1 LIYRNSAE
9 KKEFV
14 SMARHRTR
22 FLTLA
27 LVALIGLAATE
38 TRAASITITIVL
50 GNSDVINVGTFTTG
64 GTATSYGTVNLTT
77 LNAKLYSDGSE
88 YQFSGL
94 GGGSNNPGSTQGLLT
109 LTGGIEII
117 PGSGHTGTGLTITE
131 TEGGFTSPS
140 GTSGTLLSSS
150 SATFA
155 NQAAGAGQT
164 ASSEYN
170 TAPTAG
176 PYNVFSTGLNP
187 NSPGNS
193 SSAPIT
199 AFVTPYSLTNTLS
212 IGLTPSSATVTDQ
225 FGVTGTVVA
234 TAIPEPA
241 SLVMFLSGMPVP
253 LAILVLLRRRRAA
266 TAA

>member
-1 LIYRNSAE
+1 
-9 KKEFV
+9 
-14 SMARHRTR
+14 MARHRTR
-22 FLTLA
+22 FLALA
-27 LVALIGLAATE
+27 LSALIGLAATE
-38 TRAASITITIVL
+38 TRAASITIAIVL

-64 GTATSYGTVNLTT
+64 GTATSYGTVNLAT

-88 YQFSGL
+88 YQFTGL

-117 PGSGHTGTGLTITE
+117 PGSGHTGTGLVIVE
-131 TEGGFTSPS
+131 NEGSFTSPS
-140 GTSGTLLSSS
+140 GTLGDLLSSS

-155 NQAAGAGQT
+155 NQVAGAGQT

-170 TAPTAG
+170 VAPTAG
-176 PYNVFSTGLNP
+176 PYNVFSTGTNP
-187 NSPGNS
+187 NSPGNAR
-193 SSAPIT
+193 SAFIP

-212 IGLTPSSATVTDQ
+212 IGLTPSTATVTDQ
-225 FGVTGTVVA
+225 FGVTAAVTTTV
-234 TAIPEPA
+234 IPEPA

-253 LAILVLLRRRRAA
+253 LAILVFLRGRRAA